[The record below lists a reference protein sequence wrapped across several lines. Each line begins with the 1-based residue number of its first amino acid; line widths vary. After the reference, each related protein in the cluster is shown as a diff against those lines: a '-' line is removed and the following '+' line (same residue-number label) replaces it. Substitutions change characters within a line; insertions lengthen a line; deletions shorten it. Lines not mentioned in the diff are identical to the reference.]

1 MGATSVTGV
10 GPGSAR
16 AGVKGPGNGRSH
28 FVPQLNPH
36 VVAAGIV
43 TMAGGTQLVTF
54 PSALAGSETGYIVV
68 VQNSSSVTEAYVD
81 TKTDASGDFASFLIT
96 TADVDAVI
104 MWMVVNAGHGLD
116 A

>member
-10 GPGSAR
+10 GPGSAS

-43 TMAGGTQLVTF
+43 TTTSGTHTVTF
-54 PSALAGSETGYIVV
+54 PSALAGSESGYIVV
-68 VQNSSSVTEAYVD
+68 VENETSGDATHVG
-81 TKTDASGDFASFLIT
+81 TKTDASGDFASFVIT
-96 TADVDAVI
+96 TTSGNVI